1 MATPKKYFHDR
12 TVLLLLSINLFL
24 TLLLTVWIAAK
35 IQGGHSSSYFIQ
47 YRQNLGLTFQTGGVS
62 GPVSFIVFGLATMGA
77 SLMLSRKAY
86 PIRRQLGLALIGF
99 GIFLE
104 IVAFIVS
111 RQLLSLH

>member
-24 TLLLTVWIAAK
+24 ALLLTVWIAAK
-35 IQGGHSSSYFIQ
+35 LQGNHNSAYFIQ
-47 YRQNLGLTFQTGGVS
+47 YRQNLGLTFRTGGVS
-62 GPVSFIVFGLATMGA
+62 GPISFIVFGLATMVA
-77 SLMLSRKAY
+77 TILLSKKAY
-86 PIRRQLGLALIGF
+86 PIRRQLGLTLIAF

-104 IVAFIVS
+104 ILAFIVS